1 MILNFQTSVTQLATC
16 DTHLCYS
23 GFFLMVTQRSGKWSV
38 YWENW
43 LWHPLV
49 RSQWMG
55 QWVQWALLYWSKDD
69 KILKVG
75 AHWDFLDAPQ
85 SAKTTRFY
93 NILKRNC
100 FSLVST
106 MTVEEKEER
115 NKVYIFTTHNSN
127 ISNQEEDTACHP
139 PIMSIQFCPTATVK
153 ILYN

>member
-1 MILNFQTSVTQLATC
+1 MILNFQTSVPQLATC

-23 GFFLMVTQRSGKWSV
+23 GLFFMVTQRSRKWSV

-43 LWHPLV
+43 LWHPSV

-55 QWVQWALLYWSKDD
+55 QWVQWALLYRSKDD

-75 AHWDFLDAPQ
+75 AHRDFLDAPQ
-85 SAKTTRFY
+85 SAKTTWFY
-93 NILKRNC
+93 ILKRNC